1 MSEKYFSFQFL
12 YFIEGR
18 KRKECLKLKRPVI
31 NNNKMKAKYTT
42 LSEEFRGNT
51 NNRQWPNEKRQK
63 DKQRS
68 TNHYTEN

>member
-1 MSEKYFSFQFL
+1 M
-12 YFIEGR
+12 
-18 KRKECLKLKRPVI
+18 KE
-31 NNNKMKAKYTT
+31 KYTT

-63 DKQRS
+63 DKHRS